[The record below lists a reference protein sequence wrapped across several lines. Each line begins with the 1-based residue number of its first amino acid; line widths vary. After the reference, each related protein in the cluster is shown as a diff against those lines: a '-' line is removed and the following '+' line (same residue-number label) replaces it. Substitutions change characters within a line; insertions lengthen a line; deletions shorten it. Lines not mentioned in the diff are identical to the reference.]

1 MKPRW
6 WNNNYTVLM
15 ITWLGWISIYL
26 ARSVL
31 PSVLPVITAELGLT
45 HVQSGL
51 LETAYLIGYIMSKL
65 PAGALSEKIGP
76 RRVLAGSM
84 IGYGASTFLIGY
96 AQGFI
101 HIFALRFLV
110 GLFQGVH
117 LPVAN
122 ALLSNRFGDKQN
134 RAIGFNESG
143 ANVGNTLAFPVAV
156 SILSAFGWRAA
167 FMVLS
172 LPAFLLSLATLSLM
186 GEDRPTREKME
197 KNGENLREYLWTL
210 VPYALSH
217 ATYNL
222 VLRTTF
228 TFTPTFLVEYKDMT
242 IAAAGLMSM
251 VLPAAG
257 IFAKMSSGLIV
268 ERIGA
273 RNAICGASALSAVFL
288 SALVLLP
295 GTSLLALN
303 LLLLGLT
310 LYSFS
315 PIIYSSTTG
324 SLPKGLKAVGL
335 GLVTMFGNI
344 VGAISTSIVGALID
358 SHGFEF
364 TFFTL
369 SVTTVLASSVIFMV
383 MPKKYIQQPSM
394 LQ

>member
-1 MKPRW
+1 MKPSW

-15 ITWLGWISIYL
+15 ITWMGWISIYL

-31 PSVLPVITAELGLT
+31 PPVLPVLKTELGLT
-45 HVQSGL
+45 HTQSGL
-51 LETAYLIGYIMSKL
+51 LETAYLIGYIISKL
-65 PAGALSEKIGP
+65 PAGTLSEKYGP
-76 RRVLAGSM
+76 RKILAASM
-84 IGYGASTFLIGY
+84 IGYGASTFLVAY

-101 HIFALRFLV
+101 HIFTLRFLV

-122 ALLSNRFGDKQN
+122 ALLSDRFGDKQS

-156 SILSAFGWRAA
+156 SILSVWGWRTA

-172 LPAFLLSLATLSLM
+172 FPAFLLSIATLVLM
-186 GEDRPTREKME
+186 KDEVVVTEKIE
-197 KNGENLREYLWTL
+197 KEEGILRDYLWVL

-228 TFTPTFLVEYKDMT
+228 TFTPSFLVEFKGMT
-242 IAAAGLMSM
+242 VAAAGFMSM

-257 IFAKMSSGLIV
+257 IFAKMSSGFIV
-268 ERIGA
+268 ERTGA
-273 RNAICGASALSAVFL
+273 KNAICGSSALSAVFL
-288 SALVLLP
+288 LSLVVFP
-295 GTSLLALN
+295 GTGFLALN
-303 LLLLGLT
+303 LLVLGLT

-315 PIIYSSTTG
+315 PIIYSSTTS
-324 SLPKGLKAVGL
+324 SLPSGLKAMGL

-344 VGAISTSIVGALID
+344 VGAVSTSVVGALID
-358 SHGFEF
+358 ARGYEF
-364 TFFTL
+364 TFYAIA
-369 SVTTVLASSVIFMV
+369 VTTLLASGLIFGV
-383 MPKKYIQQPSM
+383 MSKR
-394 LQ
+394 

>member
-1 MKPRW
+1 MKPSW

-15 ITWLGWISIYL
+15 ITWMGWISIYL

-31 PSVLPVITAELGLT
+31 PPVLPVLTTELGLT
-45 HVQSGL
+45 YTQSGL
-51 LETAYLIGYIMSKL
+51 LETAYLIGYIISKL
-65 PAGALSEKIGP
+65 PAGTLSEKYGP
-76 RRVLAGSM
+76 RKVLAASM
-84 IGYGASTFLIGY
+84 IGYGASTFLIAY

-101 HIFALRFLV
+101 HIFMLRFLV

-122 ALLSNRFGDKQN
+122 ALLSDRFGDKQS

-156 SILSAFGWRAA
+156 SILSVWGWRTA

-172 LPAFLLSLATLSLM
+172 LPAFLLSVATLYLM
-186 GEDRPTREKME
+186 KDEVAVTEKAE
-197 KNGENLREYLWTL
+197 KEEGVLRDYLWVL
-210 VPYALSH
+210 MPYALSH

-228 TFTPTFLVEYKDMT
+228 TFTPSFLVEFKGMT
-242 IAAAGLMSM
+242 VAAAGFMDM

-257 IFAKMSSGLIV
+257 IFAKISSGLIV
-268 ERIGA
+268 ERTGA

-288 SALVLLP
+288 LSLVVFP
-295 GTSLLALN
+295 GTGLLGLN
-303 LLLLGLT
+303 LLVLGLT

-324 SLPKGLKAVGL
+324 SLPSGLKAMGL

-344 VGAISTSIVGALID
+344 VGAVSTSVVGALLD
-358 SHGFEF
+358 ARGYEF
-364 TFFTL
+364 TFYAIATTTL
-369 SVTTVLASSVIFMV
+369 LASVLIFVV
-383 MPKKYIQQPSM
+383 MSKK
-394 LQ
+394 

>member
-1 MKPRW
+1 MKPSW

-15 ITWLGWISIYL
+15 ITWMGWISIYL

-31 PSVLPVITAELGLT
+31 PPVLPVLTTELGLT
-45 HVQSGL
+45 YTQSGL
-51 LETAYLIGYIMSKL
+51 LETAYLIGYIISKL
-65 PAGALSEKIGP
+65 PAGSLSEKYGP
-76 RRVLAGSM
+76 RKVLAASM
-84 IGYGASTFLIGY
+84 IGYGASTFLIAY

-101 HIFALRFLV
+101 HIFMLRFLV

-122 ALLSNRFGDKQN
+122 ALLSDRFGDKQS

-156 SILSAFGWRAA
+156 SILSVWGWRTA

-172 LPAFLLSLATLSLM
+172 LPAFLLSVATLYLM
-186 GEDRPTREKME
+186 KDEVAVTEKAE
-197 KNGENLREYLWTL
+197 KEEGVLRDYLWVL
-210 VPYALSH
+210 MPYALSH

-228 TFTPTFLVEYKDMT
+228 TFTPSFLVEFKGMT
-242 IAAAGLMSM
+242 VAAAGFMSM

-257 IFAKMSSGLIV
+257 IFAKISSGLIV
-268 ERIGA
+268 ERTGA

-288 SALVLLP
+288 LSLVVFP
-295 GTSLLALN
+295 GTGLLGLN
-303 LLLLGLT
+303 LLVLGLT

-324 SLPKGLKAVGL
+324 SLPSGLKAMGL

-344 VGAISTSIVGALID
+344 VGAVSTSVVGALLD
-358 SHGFEF
+358 ARGYEF
-364 TFFTL
+364 TFYAIATTTL
-369 SVTTVLASSVIFMV
+369 LASVLIFVV
-383 MPKKYIQQPSM
+383 MSKK
-394 LQ
+394 